1 MIYNQR
7 FIVTLFLIALQIF
20 NCYTAFKQNAFFFFD
35 PVSSTPCN
43 EKNYWTPFDQSTT
56 CFRFV
61 SITPNDSTNNEKIK
75 IMLDHNIGTST
86 YSDYKT
92 VLKEKTSNWIRYKG
106 NIDIIDEGTIS
117 KLMVYTE
124 KPTLKTPVK
133 PEYKIGHYCSNSDY
147 IIKGKKVNEKGYW
160 TKNLLSVNAVFA
172 IDENGKNIVV
182 HVSTILGIRPVLDIE
197 KSLLV
202 ADSGVID
209 ITNLIKK
216 SSKIQYDHESKKYD
230 GNVYKQLQG
239 FTVTKDKLVFIS
251 SNNNNRASSVLYS
264 YKLND
269 LNNLYKKEYNTF
281 GHGNGMTYNS
291 KLNKVLI
298 AGPYEYEKVYL
309 YNGNTLEKEKE
320 YPKGDYPVY
329 NAIGYDD
336 NDDLYVGHYGKRIFL
351 ADTTKMSK
359 LYEFGLAMY
368 EAGQDLEYHNGYVF
382 YCTSDLGAPSKY
394 QTYSFYKKGD
404 NIIYVYDMK
413 LDENKNPTKNFGRLV
428 ARLYTTGIGE
438 LESVSFRDGYIYF
451 GIAPHSLLGL
461 GKSYVFYKTEYKVFE
476 KEVKKL
482 S

>member
-1 MIYNQR
+1 
-7 FIVTLFLIALQIF
+7 
-20 NCYTAFKQNAFFFFD
+20 
-35 PVSSTPCN
+35 
-43 EKNYWTPFDQSTT
+43 
-56 CFRFV
+56 
-61 SITPNDSTNNEKIK
+61 
-75 IMLDHNIGTST
+75 MLDHNIGTST

-160 TKNLLSVNAVFA
+160 TKNLLGVNAVFA

-216 SSKIQYDHESKKYD
+216 SPKIQYDHESKKYD

-320 YPKGDYPVY
+320 YPKE
-329 NAIGYDD
+329 II
-336 NDDLYVGHYGKRIFL
+336 LYIMQL
-351 ADTTKMSK
+351 DM
-359 LYEFGLAMY
+359 M
-368 EAGQDLEYHNGYVF
+368 
-382 YCTSDLGAPSKY
+382 
-394 QTYSFYKKGD
+394 
-404 NIIYVYDMK
+404 IMMIYM
-413 LDENKNPTKNFGRLV
+413 LD
-428 ARLYTTGIGE
+428 IM
-438 LESVSFRDGYIYF
+438 
-451 GIAPHSLLGL
+451 
-461 GKSYVFYKTEYKVFE
+461 E
-476 KEVKKL
+476 KEYF
-482 S
+482 